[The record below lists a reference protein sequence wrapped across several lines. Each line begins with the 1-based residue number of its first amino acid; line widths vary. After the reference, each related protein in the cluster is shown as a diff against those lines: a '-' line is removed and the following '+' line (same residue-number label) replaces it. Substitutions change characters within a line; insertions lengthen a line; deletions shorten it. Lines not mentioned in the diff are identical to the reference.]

1 MENERELLN
10 VSVLINKSLELV
22 WNAWNDESQMHNW
35 LFISADYETK
45 NPKVDLRLGGSFSY
59 TMASKAGGFDFEYR
73 ATYTEIEIYK
83 KIAFTLVDDRKAE
96 VLFSTEAGRTRLQIL
111 FEPVVEQDNDVQ
123 LIGWQTIL
131 INFKH
136 HLESNSF

>member
-1 MENERELLN
+1 MENEKELLN

-22 WNAWNDESQMHNW
+22 WETWNDENQMHNW

-59 TMASKAGGFDFEYR
+59 SMASKVGDFDFEYR
-73 ATYTEIEIYK
+73 ATYTEIELFR

-96 VLFSTEAGRTRLQIL
+96 VLFSSEAGRTCLQIS
-111 FEPVVEQDNDVQ
+111 FESVVEQDNDVQ
-123 LIGWQTIL
+123 IIGWQTIL
-131 INFKH
+131 TNFKNY
-136 HLESNSF
+136 LESNSF